1 MAELF
6 KILLP
11 ALIIVALAFIGLAI
25 SILIRK
31 NGRFPDTHIH
41 SNKHL
46 QEKDIHC
53 VQKEDALEQRKARK
67 KTDFRNLKYI
77 RNSGK
82 SDYSER

>member
-1 MAELF
+1 MAELL

-11 ALIIVALAFIGLAI
+11 AVIILTLAFIGLAI
-25 SILIRK
+25 SILFRK

-41 SNKHL
+41 SNKYL

-67 KTDFRNLKYI
+67 KTDFRNLKY
-77 RNSGK
+77 
-82 SDYSER
+82 ERPS